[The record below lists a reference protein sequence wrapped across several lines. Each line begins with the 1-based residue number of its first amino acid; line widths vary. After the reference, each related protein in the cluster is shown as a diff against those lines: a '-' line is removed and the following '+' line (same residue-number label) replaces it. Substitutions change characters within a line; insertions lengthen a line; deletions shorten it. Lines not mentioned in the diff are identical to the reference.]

1 MKISL
6 SSMSQGKKILGGILL
21 ILLAVGLFFLA
32 ASPDFAVLS
41 IPLWKCFLGIACI
54 AWLASMLKKPGAGIV
69 LPVAVLFLL
78 FEKEIGTLAGIGE
91 NFVNNWLIVV
101 GACVLYAGIKLL
113 LKKSLRIP
121 DKIGDKI
128 NGKIGDKIEYFDADK
143 TSFDV
148 SSSIGDVNIY
158 FQNTDN
164 GKTDPMT
171 LTIRSGIGDCTIH
184 VPAEWN
190 VIVRESASI
199 GDCSV
204 RPNPTSPTRTLT
216 INVAS
221 SIGDLR
227 VVS

>member
-1 MKISL
+1 MKINL

-41 IPLWKCFLGIACI
+41 IPLWKCFLGIVCI

-69 LPVAVLFLL
+69 FPVAALFLL

-113 LKKSLRIP
+113 LKKSFRIP
-121 DKIGDKI
+121 NI
-128 NGKIGDKIEYFDADK
+128 IGDKIEYLDADK

-171 LTIRSGIGDCTIH
+171 LTIHSGIGDCTIH

-204 RPNPTSPTRTLT
+204 RPNPSSPTRTLT

-221 SIGDLR
+221 FIGDLR
-227 VVS
+227 VV

>member
-1 MKISL
+1 MKINL
-6 SSMSQGKKILGGILL
+6 SSMSQGKKIFGGILL

-41 IPLWKCFLGIACI
+41 IPLWKCFLGVVCI
-54 AWLASMLKKPGAGIV
+54 LWLANRFKHIGTDIV
-69 LPVAVLFLL
+69 FPIAALFLL

-91 NFVNNWLIVV
+91 NFVNNWLVIVGV
-101 GACVLYAGIKLL
+101 LVLYAALKLL
-113 LKKSLRIP
+113 LEESLGIP
-121 DKIGDKI
+121 KKIGDKFS
-128 NGKIGDKIEYFDADK
+128 DKIEYLDADE

-158 FQNTDN
+158 FQNTDS

-190 VIVRESASI
+190 VIVRKSASI

-204 RPNPTSPTRTLT
+204 RPNPSSPTRTLT

-221 SIGDLR
+221 FIGDLR
-227 VVS
+227 VV

>member
-1 MKISL
+1 MKINL
-6 SSMSQGKKILGGILL
+6 SSMSQGKKIFGGSLL

-54 AWLASMLKKPGAGIV
+54 AWLANRFKHIGADIV
-69 LPVAVLFLL
+69 FPIAALFLL

-91 NFVNNWLIVV
+91 NFANNWLIVV

-113 LKKSLRIP
+113 LEKSFRIP
-121 DKIGDKI
+121 NI
-128 NGKIGDKIEYFDADK
+128 IGDKIEYLDADK
-143 TSFDV
+143 TSFDI
-148 SSSIGDVNIY
+148 SSSIGDLNIY

-171 LTIRSGIGDCTIH
+171 LTICSGIGDCTIH

-199 GDCSV
+199 GDCYV
-204 RPNPTSPTRTLT
+204 RSNPTSPTRTLT

-221 SIGDLR
+221 FIGDLR
-227 VVS
+227 VV

>member
-1 MKISL
+1 MKINL
-6 SSMSQGKKILGGILL
+6 SSMSRGKKIFGGILL

-41 IPLWKCFLGIACI
+41 IPLWKCFLGVVCI
-54 AWLASMLKKPGAGIV
+54 LWLANRFKHIGTDIV
-69 LPVAVLFLL
+69 FPIAALFLL

-91 NFVNNWLIVV
+91 NFVNNWLVVV
-101 GACVLYAGIKLL
+101 GVLVLYAALKLL
-113 LKKSLRIP
+113 FEKSLGITNIITGR
-121 DKIGDKI
+121 
-128 NGKIGDKIEYFDADK
+128 IGDKIEYLDADK
-143 TSFDV
+143 TSFDI
-148 SSSIGDVNIY
+148 SSSIGDLNIY

-171 LTIRSGIGDCTIH
+171 LTIHSGIGDCTIH

-204 RPNPTSPTRTLT
+204 RPNPSSPTRTLT

-227 VVS
+227 VV

>member
-1 MKISL
+1 MKINL
-6 SSMSQGKKILGGILL
+6 SSMSQGKKIFGGCLL

-41 IPLWKCFLGIACI
+41 IPLWKCFLGVVCI
-54 AWLASMLKKPGAGIV
+54 LWLANRFKHIGTDIV
-69 LPVAVLFLL
+69 FPIAALFLL

-91 NFVNNWLIVV
+91 NFANNWLIVV

-113 LKKSLRIP
+113 LEKSFRIP
-121 DKIGDKI
+121 NIIGDK
-128 NGKIGDKIEYFDADK
+128 NEYLDADK

-148 SSSIGDVNIY
+148 SGSIAGDVDIY

-171 LTIRSGIGDCTIH
+171 LTIRSAIGDCTIH

-199 GDCSV
+199 GDCYV

-221 SIGDLR
+221 FIGDLR
-227 VVS
+227 VV

>member
-1 MKISL
+1 MKINL
-6 SSMSQGKKILGGILL
+6 SSMSRGKKIFGGCLL

-41 IPLWKCFLGIACI
+41 IPLWKCFLGVVCI
-54 AWLASMLKKPGAGIV
+54 LWLANRFKHIGTDIV
-69 LPVAVLFLL
+69 FPIAALFLL

-91 NFVNNWLIVV
+91 NFVNNWLVIVGV
-101 GACVLYAGIKLL
+101 LVLYAALKLL
-113 LKKSLRIP
+113 FEKSLGIP
-121 DKIGDKI
+121 NKIG
-128 NGKIGDKIEYFDADK
+128 GRIGDKIEYLDADK
-143 TSFDV
+143 TSFDI

-171 LTIRSGIGDCTIH
+171 LTICSGIGDCTIH

-227 VVS
+227 VV

>member
-1 MKISL
+1 MKINL
-6 SSMSQGKKILGGILL
+6 SSMSQGKKIFGGILL

-41 IPLWKCFLGIACI
+41 IPLWKCFLGVVCI
-54 AWLASMLKKPGAGIV
+54 LWLANRFKHIGADIV
-69 LPVAVLFLL
+69 FPIAALFLL

-91 NFVNNWLIVV
+91 NFVNNWLVVV
-101 GACVLYAGIKLL
+101 GVLVLYAALKLL
-113 LKKSLRIP
+113 FEKSLGISN
-121 DKIGDKI
+121 KIGGKI
-128 NGKIGDKIEYFDADK
+128 NGKIGDKIEYLDADK
-143 TSFDV
+143 TSFDI
-148 SSSIGDVNIY
+148 SSSIGDLNIY

-204 RPNPTSPTRTLT
+204 RPNPSSPTRTLT

-227 VVS
+227 VV

>member
-1 MKISL
+1 MKINL
-6 SSMSQGKKILGGILL
+6 SSMSQGKKIFGGILL

-41 IPLWKCFLGIACI
+41 IPLWKCFLGVACI

-69 LPVAVLFLL
+69 FPVAALFLL

-91 NFVNNWLIVV
+91 NFVNNWLVIVGV
-101 GACVLYAGIKLL
+101 LVLYAALKLL
-113 LKKSLRIP
+113 LEESLGIP
-121 DKIGDKI
+121 KKIGDKFS
-128 NGKIGDKIEYFDADK
+128 DKIEYLDADK

-158 FQNTDN
+158 FQNTDS

-171 LTIRSGIGDCTIH
+171 LTIHSGIGDCTIH

-190 VIVRESASI
+190 VIVHKNASI
-199 GDCSV
+199 GDSSV

-227 VVS
+227 VV

>member
-41 IPLWKCFLGIACI
+41 IPLWKCFLGVVCI
-54 AWLASMLKKPGAGIV
+54 LWLANRFKHIGTDIV
-69 LPVAVLFLL
+69 FPIAALFLL

-91 NFVNNWLIVV
+91 NFVNNWLVIVGV
-101 GACVLYAGIKLL
+101 LVLYAGIKLL
-113 LKKSLRIP
+113 LKKSFRIP

-128 NGKIGDKIEYFDADK
+128 EYLDADE

-148 SSSIGDVNIY
+148 SGSIGDLNIY

-164 GKTDPMT
+164 GKTDSMT

-204 RPNPTSPTRTLT
+204 RPNPASPTRTLT

-227 VVS
+227 VV